1 MSRRRNF
8 CLPFISSLLHSND
21 DDRSITI
28 LVRASSAHSAR
39 TTPTLPTMDTGLP
52 QSWEYLETLPG
63 IQFYRLYRS
72 PASALAIFRKRLSN
86 LAKSFVMALLYM
98 SKPLP
103 AKQLELFV
111 KQTSSA
117 EFNQAIDLLT
127 RYNIFKT
134 MNLTSG
140 RAYTLTSDFAKS
152 LRTAL
157 TGSSQGYSFGD
168 AITIPTGQA
177 VEIADLDD
185 HARRQWEGILGFMV
199 GSSAMLYEGESQ
211 PVSPSPGAMELLK
224 AGHLIELSGSSYRGQ
239 TPKITKEG
247 FAFVLQDVNTQVWT
261 LLFLFV
267 ANAEA
272 FEMDPID
279 VLSFLF
285 LVSSLELGLA
295 YSIPSLDE
303 TQRRVLTDLET
314 FGLVYIPNT
323 PSGAPTDY
331 FYPTRLS
338 TTLTSDSS
346 TTLSATNATLG
357 SSLSSSTGA
366 AKGFIIVETNF
377 RVYAYTSSPLQIAL
391 LSLFINLRSRHPNL
405 VTGKMSKSSVQR
417 AVKAGITSEQIIS
430 YLTSHA
436 HPQMRRHA
444 QAEQAL
450 MQSRS
455 IEQARSIT
463 TLPPTIIDQINLWR
477 LERERMTTTPG
488 FLLKD
493 FPNLAEY
500 AAPAKYAEEIGV
512 LVWKSDDKKM
522 FFVTR
527 IEQVKNFMA
536 ERKARNE

>member
-1 MSRRRNF
+1 MEQ
-8 CLPFISSLLHSND
+8 
-21 DDRSITI
+21 SI
-28 LVRASSAHSAR
+28 
-39 TTPTLPTMDTGLP
+39 P

-63 IQFYRLYRS
+63 TQFYRLYRS

-86 LAKSFVMALLYM
+86 LAKTFVMALLYM
-98 SKPLP
+98 PKPLP
-103 AKQLELFV
+103 VKQLELFV
-111 KQTSSA
+111 KESSSGERELA
-117 EFNQAIDLLT
+117 LDLLN
-127 RYNIFKT
+127 RYHIFKLAT
-134 MNLTSG
+134 QSPS
-140 RAYTLTSDFAKS
+140 RAYTLTPDFARS

-157 TGSSQGYSFGD
+157 TGAGAGYSFGEAVD
-168 AITIPTGQA
+168 VAPGQG
-177 VEIADLDD
+177 VSVSNLDD

-199 GSSAMLYEGESQ
+199 GSSAILFEGETQ
-211 PVSPSPGAMELLK
+211 PAKPSAGALELLK

-267 ANAEA
+267 ANANE
-272 FEMDPID
+272 FQMDPVD

-303 TQRRVLTDLET
+303 TQRAVLVDLAT
-314 FGLVYIPNT
+314 FGLVYIPT
-323 PSGAPTDY
+323 LSSGKIADY
-331 FYPTRLS
+331 FYPTRLA

-357 SSLSSSTGA
+357 SSLSSTGT

-417 AVKAGITSEQIIS
+417 AVLAGITAEQIIS

-450 MQSRS
+450 LQSTGIDQGRPV
-455 IEQARSIT
+455 T
-463 TLPPTIIDQINLWR
+463 TLPPTIIDQIQLWQI
-477 LERERMTTTPG
+477 ERDRMTTTAG
-488 FLLKD
+488 FLLKE
-493 FPNLAEY
+493 FATQAEFE
-500 AAPAKYAEEIGV
+500 APAKYAEEIGV
-512 LVWKSDDKKM
+512 LVWKSPEKRM
-522 FFVTR
+522 FFVSR
-527 IEQVKNFMA
+527 IDQVKGFIA
-536 ERKARNE
+536 DRKTRNE